1 MGNDIL
7 QTNIDGQ
14 YGVKYTKVLQRM
26 LQQDSSLV
34 TPYFTVMGGCVG
46 KSVEIPYNGMAA
58 MKERT
63 QRAEPITNRSELQFG
78 NRHMRPRHFLNVS

>member
-7 QTNIDGQ
+7 KTNIDGQ

-34 TPYFTVMGGCVG
+34 TPYFTVMGGL
-46 KSVEIPYNGMAA
+46 SA
-58 MKERT
+58 
-63 QRAEPITNRSELQFG
+63 NR
-78 NRHMRPRHFLNVS
+78 